1 MCTFP
6 SLSRAHVVSTLIAGV
21 RNAGR
26 ALSSDKQT
34 PPQGQGH
41 QSDSPPPWPSGG
53 SRGCSLPSPEVG
65 GEMEKAR
72 ILVQLFSSPRKGEA
86 SGEASAW
93 DGGSR
98 DMSPPGMSSPAPG
111 EWILPGATPAS
122 SRVTPG
128 LSNFPQD
135 HVHLYLFHRWPLGHP
150 NTTTTKSLPLPAALV
165 PPRSR
170 PPSGPPASCSK

>member
-1 MCTFP
+1 MSHTGAPLLGLMTVTHSHVHVPLTAPCT
-6 SLSRAHVVSTLIAGV
+6 RGVSTDCWCPQP
-21 RNAGR
+21 GR
-26 ALSSDKQT
+26 TSSSDKQT

-41 QSDSPPPWPSGG
+41 QSDSPPPWPSGRR
-53 SRGCSLPSPEVG
+53 RGCGLPSPEVG
-65 GEMEKAR
+65 GEMEEAR
-72 ILVQLFSSPRKGEA
+72 IPVQLFSSPRKGEA

-111 EWILPGATPAS
+111 EWILPGATSAS

-135 HVHLYLFHRWPLGHP
+135 HVHLYLFHRW
-150 NTTTTKSLPLPAALV
+150 S
-165 PPRSR
+165 
-170 PPSGPPASCSK
+170 